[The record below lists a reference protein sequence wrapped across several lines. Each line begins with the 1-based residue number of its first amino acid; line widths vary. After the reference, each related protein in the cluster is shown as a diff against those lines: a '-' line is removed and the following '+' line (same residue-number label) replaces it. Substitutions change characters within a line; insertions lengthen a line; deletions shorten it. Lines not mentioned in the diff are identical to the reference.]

1 MTKNKGEKE
10 KNLNACPKHPI
21 YACPKHP
28 SIQDFKIKWKKL
40 KLNRRSLSA
49 CPMDPYPLRPSV
61 DTVAEGHGD
70 SEVVASVEEVL

>member
-10 KNLNACPKHPI
+10 KNLN
-21 YACPKHP
+21 ACPKHP

>member
-10 KNLNACPKHPI
+10 KNLNACPKHLS
-21 YACPKHP
+21 A
-28 SIQDFKIKWKKL
+28 IQDFKIKWKKL